1 MALKRFAIELG
12 YAADLHGEDMTKAAV
27 RAVRDAVSRVCLCG
41 LVEICGRGGFEGVR
55 VHADVAVPEPDA
67 VDADAVLACIPIG
80 EKTLTLMRGGIRV
93 PGIEVPCFA
102 PGVSNI
108 VAACAALTVSIDDAV
123 EPGAGDTSHKHAC
136 GCAAKAE

>member
-1 MALKRFAIELG
+1 MALQRFAIELG

-27 RAVRDAVSRVCLCG
+27 RAVRDAVSRICLCG
-41 LVEICGRGGFEGVR
+41 IMEICGRDRFQGVH
-55 VHADVAVPEPDA
+55 VHAIVAVPDPDG
-67 VDADAVLACIPIG
+67 VDRDAVLACIPIG
-80 EKTLTLMRGGIRV
+80 EATLTLVPGGLTV

-108 VAACAALTVSIDDAV
+108 VAACAALTVSIDTDV
-123 EPGAGDTSHKHAC
+123 EGGGSDGSQKTAC